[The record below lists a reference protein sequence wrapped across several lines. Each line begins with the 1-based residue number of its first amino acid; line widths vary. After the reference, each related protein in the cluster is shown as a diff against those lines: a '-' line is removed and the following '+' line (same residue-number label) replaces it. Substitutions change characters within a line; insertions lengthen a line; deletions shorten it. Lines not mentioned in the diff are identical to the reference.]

1 MIRLQAIGLFA
12 SDFSGGDTRLGD
24 AQIIDDGK
32 YYEVIDGYCEKGAER
47 LISTLKERKIKT
59 PYLHISHPHY
69 DHYDGIRRIIR
80 DSYFKPKRLYCPDPE
95 SYKDVSNEVKGNK
108 SALRNIISE
117 AKSKGIPVTY
127 LRNGDRIVHGDI
139 KFTVYQDT
147 ECTYDGN
154 SEGYVNDRSLA
165 FWFPELSYFAPG
177 DAGMWAV
184 EKYNLKPKFVKGG
197 HHGNRMDGA
206 TLLPSQMAPRMRRNG
221 CIFYW
226 DNDYST
232 SLTDFLMTGR
242 EDAQTAGMT
251 IFDIH
256 GDINVIF
263 FSKRAVIYKHGQ
275 IYRYSCS
282 YAGKATLEAPTL
294 ANVKA
299 VLKGTAG
306 SDDARVTYLLNRGMN
321 PGLIQKEVNE
331 LYKLIRG

>member
-1 MIRLQAIGLFA
+1 MIRLHVPGFL
-12 SDFSGGDTRLGD
+12 SGKGGPRWGD

-32 YYEVIDGYCEKGAER
+32 RYIVIDGYCGEGTTN
-47 LISTLKERKIKT
+47 LISALKARKIKS
-59 PYLHISHPHY
+59 PYLFITHPHY
-69 DHYDGIRRIIR
+69 DHYYGIRQIIR
-80 DSYFKPKRLYCPDPE
+80 DSYFTPKKLFVPDPE
-95 SYKDVSNEVKGNK
+95 SYKDVSGEVKSNK
-108 SALRNIISE
+108 QALKAIIAE
-117 AKSKGIPVTY
+117 AKEKGIPVSY
-127 LRNGDRIVHGDI
+127 IRNEQKLTIGETKMV
-139 KFTVYQDT
+139 VYQNT
-147 ECTYDGN
+147 VVGYDGN

-232 SLTDFLMTGR
+232 KLTDFLMTGR
-242 EDAQTAGMT
+242 EDAQNAKMT
-251 IFDIH
+251 FLDIH
-256 GDINVIF
+256 GDINAIF
-263 FSKRAVIYKHGQ
+263 FGKRAVIYKHGQ

-299 VLKGTAG
+299 VLKGAAG
-306 SDDARVTYLLNRGMN
+306 TDDARTTYLLNRGMN